1 MTQQEIDT
9 IHAWLDS
16 GRNYADGIRL
26 LEKHSKNQAMTRIF
40 EGREYRYAVKLAY
53 ELRKLITDKPSLK
66 APEPKKV
73 KPSGLHKPWPVN
85 LDLQEIRQTDPNL
98 PPIIVRII
106 AEFSD
111 LYNNRSIAHKSLKA
125 IPPDNRQENVEYRR
139 ITVEKIRGY
148 SDRMEELHHY
158 HEEYNTKNIIPDQQ
172 ILYPSKK
179 PVAPTPEPDD
189 LDKLAHLR
197 SNLIKSLN
205 RDNNLVNFQAITK
218 QPVSSP
224 MPAGPRRT
232 ALLSRIK
239 ERKTEIAKLNS
250 RLDGI
255 NKVLSAVSPA
265 DGKQ

>member
-1 MTQQEIDT
+1 M
-9 IHAWLDS
+9 
-16 GRNYADGIRL
+16 
-26 LEKHSKNQAMTRIF
+26 KRIF

-53 ELRKLITDKPSLK
+53 ELRKLIPDKPSL
-66 APEPKKV
+66 PTQELKKV
-73 KPSGLHKPWPVN
+73 KPSGLKYPWPVKP
-85 LDLQEIRQTDPNL
+85 DLQEIPLNDPNL
-98 PPIIVRII
+98 PPIIIRII

-139 ITVEKIRGY
+139 IIVEKIRAY

-158 HEEYNTKNIIPDQQ
+158 HEQFNTMNIIPDQQ

-205 RDNNLVNFQAITK
+205 RDNNLLNFQAITK
-218 QPVSSP
+218 QPVTSP

-255 NKVLSAVSPA
+255 NKVLASDSP
-265 DGKQ
+265 DHGKQ